1 MACKE
6 EIVFIILSLHL
17 LSKPIAVGVL
27 EMNHEYILFLGDC
40 RFVSATFRLFKL
52 PKTGPTKRCQVIYNG
67 GITGHEKELIFDA
80 NFTFKVNKDFHDLQ
94 HSSYSSLC
102 SRNLFL
108 TFHWLLLTFLV
119 LVYVRLSTYIHTHI
133 HIRIYKFAEPLKS
146 KLQISWH
153 FTFKEFSMHLLRIKY
168 SPT

>member
-108 TFHWLLLTFLV
+108 TFHCFSLFWSWCMCVCL
-119 LVYVRLSTYIHTHI
+119 YIYTHI
-133 HIRIYKFAEPLKS
+133 YIYVYTYLLNHWKVSCRYHDILPLKS
-146 KLQISWH
+146 SACIS
-153 FTFKEFSMHLLRIKY
+153 
-168 SPT
+168 